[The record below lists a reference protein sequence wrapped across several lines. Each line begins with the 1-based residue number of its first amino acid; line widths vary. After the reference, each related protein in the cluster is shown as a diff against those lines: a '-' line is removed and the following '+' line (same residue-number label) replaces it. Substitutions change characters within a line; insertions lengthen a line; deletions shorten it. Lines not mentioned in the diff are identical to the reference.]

1 MPKTTPTRMSN
12 AIKALAKP
20 RRELAKYMEAIYPL
34 MGNQDEMVRDNAAVT
49 LFKPSVD
56 SW

>member
-34 MGNQDEMVRDNAAVT
+34 MGNHREIKMR
-49 LFKPSVD
+49 
-56 SW
+56 W